1 MCYPCPGGQLPH
13 DGRAGGKE
21 KQKYSVR
28 QGNKLRSMTKTQ
40 DEIRIT
46 FPEHDLAD
54 SLEAHTEEDPTRA
67 FPNLM

>member
-1 MCYPCPGGQLPH
+1 
-13 DGRAGGKE
+13 
-21 KQKYSVR
+21 
-28 QGNKLRSMTKTQ
+28 MTKTQ